1 MKMLVQTAWLYFD
14 AGKAKVSP
22 ETIGIPRPQ

>member
-1 MKMLVQTAWLYFD
+1 MKMVRQTAWLYFD

-22 ETIGIPRPQ
+22 DTVGIPRQ